1 MTLAR
6 KIRVLLVEDRI
17 EDAEML
23 LREMRMG
30 GLSIVSQR
38 VDTGAEFE
46 TALETFAPD
55 LILSDYSLPGFD
67 GTEALRLAQKLRP
80 EVPFIFVSGTIGEER
95 AIQALRQG
103 AVDYVLKDN
112 RARLVPAIERALREA
127 EDREA
132 RRWAQRELE
141 ESEERFRFAMQFS
154 SVGVALVAPD
164 GRWLS
169 VNSALCDIVGYSE
182 GELLATDVQSITYPD
197 DRDTDAAQ
205 VRQMLERAVDTYQTN
220 KRYVRKDGRVVWTQL
235 SGSLVWLQ
243 SGEPHYFIYQIQDI
257 TDRARAEQALRASEE
272 RFRSIAEATQ
282 EWIWEFDA
290 DGLYTFCSPAVEAIL
305 GHAPER
311 LIGTHCL
318 EMVSQSIR
326 QSAGEQLQRVMTE
339 KRGWRDWV
347 LNLRHATGGTRW
359 IDSNALPLLDEAGNL
374 IGFRGVARDITHHR
388 MQQERIARLSRIQA
402 VLSGINSTIVRVRE
416 RRELLRETCRIAIQE
431 GGFRMAWIGLVD
443 ADAMKVTPLVWEGFE
458 EGYLRERSLI
468 LEDREDDPGPVGEAL
483 RHKKMEVLNDIEAAP
498 NHLMRQQ
505 ALARGYRSQLAMPL
519 MVEDQAVGVLVL
531 YAAEA
536 GFFDFEEQ
544 KLLKDLAGDI
554 SFALD
559 YIGKEE
565 KLTYVSYYDSLT
577 GLANRQLFF
586 DRLAQSLQAARAERR
601 QLAVMIIDLRD
612 FKRINDTLGR
622 SAGDH
627 VLKELADR
635 LRRTTSESATP
646 ARVSGDRFAV
656 VVPNLPGTSV
666 ARWTEEWIVN
676 SFAEPLVIEDI
687 ELRTSVKIGIAL
699 YPGDADTAE
708 GLFLNAEAALKRAK
722 AAGEP
727 YLFYSAE
734 INSRVAQRLRLES
747 RLRKAV
753 SQNEFVLHYQ
763 TKVDLATRR
772 VRGLEALIRWQD
784 PEFGLVS
791 PLDFVPLLEESGLI
805 VEVGRWVIEQAV
817 ADAARWRSMH
827 LDVPRVAVN
836 VSEVQ
841 LRHPGFVATVLGA
854 LDSGSRHP
862 AGIDV
867 EVTESMLAQNT
878 AANVQKL
885 LRLREAGVQIF
896 MDDFGTGYSGLSQI
910 AQLPLDA
917 LKIDRAFIVG
927 MTISAEH
934 MAIVSTIINLARAL
948 QIDVVAE
955 GVETEEQA
963 ARLLELGCDEAQG
976 FLFSRPLPAETIAK
990 LLPEIAALQPAAAF
1004 D

>member
-1 MTLAR
+1 MNVRR
-6 KIRVLLVEDRI
+6 KIKVLLVEDRV

-23 LREMRMG
+23 LREMRMR
-30 GLSIVSQR
+30 GLSVVSQR
-38 VDTGAEFE
+38 VDSGADFE
-46 TALETFAPD
+46 EALAAFAPD

-67 GTEALRLAQKLRP
+67 GTEALRIAQKQRP
-80 EVPFIFVSGTIGEER
+80 DTPFIFVSGTIGEER

-103 AVDYVLKDN
+103 AVDYVLKEN

-127 EDREA
+127 EDRDA

-141 ESEERFRFAMQFS
+141 ESEERFRFAMHYS

-169 VNSALCDIVGYSE
+169 INPALCDIVGYSE
-182 GELLATDVQSITYPD
+182 NELLATDVQSITYPD
-197 DRDTDAAQ
+197 DRGADAAQ
-205 VRQMLERAVDTYQTN
+205 VRQMLDRAIESYQSN

-243 SGEPHYFIYQIQDI
+243 TGEPHYFIHQIQDI
-257 TDRARAEQALRASEE
+257 TDRVWAEQALRASEE

-282 EWIWEFDA
+282 EWIWEIDP

-305 GHAPER
+305 GTAPEQ
-311 LIGTHCL
+311 LIGKDCL
-318 EMVSQSIR
+318 DNVADSIR
-326 QSAGEQLQRVMTE
+326 QSVAEQLQRGKIE

-347 LNLRHATGGTRW
+347 LQLRHASGGIRW
-359 IDSNALPLLDEAGNL
+359 IDSNGLPLFDHAGNV

-388 MQQERIARLSRIQA
+388 MQQERITRLSRIQA
-402 VLSGINSTIVRVRE
+402 VLSGINSTIIRVRD
-416 RRELLRETCRIAIQE
+416 RRELLREACRIAIQE
-431 GGFRMAWIGLVD
+431 GGFKMAWIGLVD
-443 ADAMKVTPLVWEGFE
+443 AGALRATPLVWEGFE
-458 EGYLRERSLI
+458 EGYLQERALI
-468 LEDREDDPGPVGEAL
+468 LQGRDVDPGPVGEAL
-483 RHKKMEVLNDIEAAP
+483 RHKKMAVVNDIETSP
-498 NHLMRQQ
+498 DDLVMRQQ
-505 ALARGYRSQLAMPL
+505 ALARGYRAQLAMPL
-519 MVEDQAVGVLVL
+519 LVEDQAVGVLVL
-531 YAAEA
+531 YAAES
-536 GFFDFEEQ
+536 GFFDYEEQ

-559 YIGKEE
+559 YIAKEE
-565 KLTYVSYYDSLT
+565 KLTYVSYYDTLT

-601 QLAVMIIDLRD
+601 QLAVMIIDLRR
-612 FKRINDTLGR
+612 FKRINDTFGR
-622 SAGDH
+622 SAGDQ
-627 VLKELADR
+627 VLKELAAR
-635 LRRTTSESATP
+635 LQRTVSESATP
-646 ARVSGDRFAV
+646 ARVSGDRFAL

-676 SFAEPLVIEDI
+676 SFAEPLRIEDI
-687 ELRTSVKIGIAL
+687 ELRTTVKVGIAL

-708 GLFLNAEAALKRAK
+708 SLFLNAEAALKRAK
-722 AAGEP
+722 DAADP
-727 YLFYSAE
+727 YLFYSAD

-772 VRGLEALIRWQD
+772 VCGLEALIRWQD
-784 PEFGLVS
+784 PDFGLVS
-791 PLDFVPLLEESGLI
+791 PLDFVPLLEESGMI
-805 VEVGRWVIEQAV
+805 VEVGRWVFEQAV
-817 ADAARWRSMH
+817 ADAARWKSLH
-827 LDVPRVAVN
+827 LTVPRVAVN

-841 LRHPGFVATVLGA
+841 LRHPNFVATVLSA
-854 LDSGSRHP
+854 LGPASPHP
-862 AGIDV
+862 TGIDV
-867 EVTESMLAQNT
+867 EITETMLAQNT
-878 AANVQKL
+878 GANVQKL
-885 LRLREAGVQIF
+885 LRLREAGLQIF

-917 LKIDRAFIVG
+917 LKIDRAFVVG
-927 MTISAEH
+927 MTMSAEH

-948 QIDVVAE
+948 RIDVVAE

-963 ARLLELGCDEAQG
+963 ARLLAFGCDEAQG
-976 FLFSRPLPAETIAK
+976 FLFSRPLPADDIAK
-990 LLPEIAALQPAAAF
+990 LLPRVEPQPVTAF